1 MIIGITG
8 GTGAGKTTALS
19 VLKEL
24 GAVIIDCDHVY
35 HELLKSSEA
44 MQDEL
49 FLNFPDAFVNGM
61 LDRKRLGAVVFSD
74 DVLLNKLNNITNK
87 YILNRVTDLA
97 QSAKAAAIDAILLIE
112 SGLSNK
118 CDYTVAVT
126 APMEKRIERIMARD
140 GVSREYAVMRVNA
153 QKSDDFY
160 RLNCDYVLI
169 NDGSESIFRQKCE
182 KLFKEILGGM

>member
-61 LDRKRLGAVVFSD
+61 LDRKRLGTVVFSD

-97 QSAKAAAIDAILLIE
+97 KSAKAAAIDAILLIE

-126 APMEKRIERIMARD
+126 APMEKRIERIIARD